1 MINESHISYTA
12 WQFWIDR
19 GGTFTDIIARH
30 PDGTLLCKK
39 YLSENPEA
47 YDDAAVFGI
56 KSILDIHQSDPVPD
70 GLIDNIKMGT
80 TVATN
85 ALLERKGDNVLLA
98 ITKGFKDALEIGYQ
112 ARPDTFALKI
122 EKPDILYTEVVEINE
137 RITAKGEVLQTLDIE
152 LTTKALES
160 AFNRGLTA
168 IAIVLMHGYQYTQHE
183 KQLIELAKKIGFK
196 QISAS
201 HEVSPLQKLISRGE
215 TTLVDAYLT
224 PILLRYIQNI
234 SKGLNQKTPTQLLF
248 MQSSG
253 GLTSAATFRG
263 RDAILSGPAG
273 GIVGAVHT
281 AKLAGFDKIIGFDMG
296 GTSTDVSHYAG
307 EFEKAYE
314 TEVAGVRMRVPM
326 LHIHTVAAGGG
337 SVLRYHDG
345 RFRVGPESAG
355 AIPGPVCYRRNGK
368 LAVTDI
374 NLCLG
379 KIQADF
385 FPSIFGQQQNQP
397 LDKVS
402 SVQAFADIA
411 DKINDGRCA
420 EDVAE
425 GFLAIAIQHMAQAIK
440 KISIARGY
448 DVSKYVLNCFGGAGG
463 QHACLVAEKLGIKT
477 IFLHSYSGILSAY
490 GMGLANIQVE
500 RQRVSSPVIQSG
512 DMAAIDVA
520 VGELKQANIEDL
532 NRQGLS
538 NEQITHHCTA
548 LLKYRNT
555 DTSINIPLG
564 PFAAMQQRFTE
575 LHEQQFG
582 FSGAASSGT
591 ASGGAA
597 SSTSGKTIIIDTL
610 IVESF
615 GGAEKTVEAKQ
626 ALASDLPIKIQSVR
640 QMYSQGEWLATPV
653 IKLSS
658 LRFGHEVAG
667 PAIIVEPTGTIIVEK
682 NWQLKVNVNGHLVLH
697 FEKEKE
703 KEKEKVKLDSGLSES
718 LSTEKNTCSKADPV
732 TLELFNSAFMSI
744 AQQMGIVLRNT
755 SQSVNVK
762 ERLDFSCAIFDATGN
777 LIANAPHV
785 PVHLGSMDASVKVII
800 NGTQSINAGDV
811 FVQNNPY
818 NGGSHLPDIT
828 VITPVF
834 DSAYANI
841 LFYVASRAHHE
852 DVGGIA
858 PGSMSSL
865 ATDIHQEGI
874 LLDSVKLVE
883 QGHFQTERLEKLFS
897 AGAYPARNIT
907 QNMADLMAQ
916 TAANK
921 TGVNEL
927 LKLVKQHSLK
937 TVYAYM
943 QHIQDSAKTSVQN
956 VLARLEGGEFSYPLE
971 SGATI
976 VVKISVDK
984 VKLRAS
990 IDFTGTSA
998 QQNNNLNAPKAITQ
1012 AAVMYVFR
1020 CLVNDDVPLNAG
1032 CMQALDIIVPEGS
1045 LLNPRFP
1052 AAVVAGNVETSQA
1065 VTNALFAALG
1075 VLGSSQGTMNNLTLG
1090 NERYQYYET
1099 ICSGSPAGVSP
1110 TGEGFNGVAAVHT
1123 HMTNTR
1129 MTDPEILEQRYP
1141 VILKDFRID
1150 RGSGGKGEYNAGDG
1164 ITRTITFLEDMQ
1176 CSILSGHRIT
1186 PPFGLKG
1193 GETGR
1198 LGRNWLIKSN
1208 GEQQDLAGCEHTT
1221 VNAGDSI
1228 FIQSPTGGG
1237 FGKADE

>member
-1 MINESHISYTA
+1 MNKDSYTPYKS

-19 GGTFTDIIARH
+19 GGTFTDIVARH
-30 PDGTLLCKK
+30 PDGTLLCRK

-47 YDDAAVFGI
+47 YADAAVYGI
-56 KSILDIHQSDPVPD
+56 KSILDIPQSDPVPD
-70 GLIDNIKMGT
+70 DLIDKIKMGT

-85 ALLERKGDNVLLA
+85 ALLERKGDSVLLA

-122 EKPDILYTEVVEINE
+122 EKPDILYTQVIEINE
-137 RITAKGEVLQTLDIE
+137 RVTAKGEGVQALDIE
-152 LTTKALES
+152 RSKKALETAYS
-160 AFNRGLTA
+160 QGLTA

-183 KQLIELAKKIGFK
+183 KQLMQLAKEIGFS
-196 QISAS
+196 QISTS

-234 SKGLNQKTPTQLLF
+234 SQGLNQHTPAQLLF

-253 GLTSAATFRG
+253 GLTSADTFRG

-337 SVLRYHDG
+337 SILRYQDG

-355 AIPGPVCYRRNGK
+355 AVPGPVCYRRNGE

-385 FPSIFGQQQNQP
+385 FPSIFGPEQNLP
-397 LDKVS
+397 LDKTS
-402 SVQAFADIA
+402 SVKAFADIA
-411 DKINDGRCA
+411 HNIGDGRSA

-425 GFLAIAIQHMAQAIK
+425 GFLAIAIEHMAQAIK

-448 DVSKYVLNCFGGAGG
+448 DVSNYVLNCFGGAGG

-477 IFLHSYSGILSAY
+477 VFLHSYSGILSAY
-490 GMGLANIQVE
+490 GMGLADIKVE
-500 RQRVSSPVIQSG
+500 RQKVACPLIQSG
-512 DMAAIDVA
+512 DISAIQVA
-520 VGELKQANIEDL
+520 IEQLKQTNTEDL
-532 NRQGLS
+532 TSQGL
-538 NEQITHHCTA
+538 NNKQINHQSSA
-548 LLKYRNT
+548 LLKYLNT
-555 DTSINIPLG
+555 DTSLNIPLDS
-564 PFAAMQQRFTE
+564 FAAMQKNFTQQ
-575 LHEQQFG
+575 HEQQFG
-582 FSGAASSGT
+582 FSAD
-591 ASGGAA
+591 
-597 SSTSGKTIIIDTL
+597 KPIMIDTL
-610 IVESF
+610 IVESY
-615 GGAEKTVEAKQ
+615 GGAEKVVEAKHT
-626 ALASDLPIKIQSVR
+626 LAKDLSIKAHSVR
-640 QMYSQGEWLATPV
+640 QIYSQGQWLDAQV
-653 IKLSS
+653 IHLSS
-658 LRFGHEVAG
+658 LTFGHEVSG
-667 PAIIVEPTGTIIVEK
+667 PTIIVEPTGTIIIEK
-682 NWQLKVNVNGHLVLH
+682 NWRAKVNVNGHLELH
-697 FEKEKE
+697 FEPINTA
-703 KEKEKVKLDSGLSES
+703 LISGQTIEES
-718 LSTEKNTCSKADPV
+718 ALNKADPV

-800 NGTQSINAGDV
+800 NGQQSINPGDV

-834 DSAYANI
+834 DAANTHI

-865 ATDIHQEGI
+865 ATNIHQEGI
-874 LLDSVKLVE
+874 LLDSVKLVA
-883 QGHFQTERLEKLFS
+883 QGQFQTANIETLFS
-897 AGAYPARNIT
+897 SGDYPARNVA

-927 LKLVKQHSLK
+927 LKLVDQHGLK

-956 VLARLEGGEFSYPLE
+956 VLARLENGEFSYPLE
-971 SGATI
+971 SGSTI
-976 VVKISVDK
+976 KVKITIDK
-984 VKLRAS
+984 VNLQAC

-1020 CLVNDDVPLNAG
+1020 CLVDDDVPLNAG
-1032 CMQALDIIVPEGS
+1032 CMQALEIIVPEGS
-1045 LLNPRFP
+1045 ILNPRFP

-1075 VLGSSQGTMNNLTLG
+1075 ALGSSQGTMNNLTFG
-1090 NERYQYYET
+1090 NENYQYYET
-1099 ICSGSPAGVSP
+1099 ICSGSPAGD
-1110 TGEGFNGVAAVHT
+1110 GFNGVAAVHT

-1141 VILKDFRID
+1141 VMLKEFVID
-1150 RGSGGKGEYNAGDG
+1150 RDSGGSGKWHAGDG

-1176 CSILSGHRIT
+1176 CSILSGHRVT

-1193 GETGR
+1193 GQAGR
-1198 LGRNWLIKSN
+1198 VGRNWLTKGN
-1208 GEQQDLAGCEHTT
+1208 GEQQALAGCDFTT
-1221 VNAGDSI
+1221 VAAGDSI
-1228 FIQSPTGGG
+1228 SIQSPTGGG
-1237 FGKADE
+1237 FGKANE

>member
-1 MINESHISYTA
+1 MTQDSHIPYKN

-19 GGTFTDIIARH
+19 GGTFTDIVARH
-30 PDGTLLCKK
+30 PNGTLLCRK

-47 YDDAAVFGI
+47 YADAAVYGI
-56 KSILDIHQSDPVPD
+56 KSILDIPQSDPVPD
-70 GLIDNIKMGT
+70 GLIDKIKMGT

-85 ALLERKGDNVLLA
+85 ALLERKGDSVLLA
-98 ITKGFKDALEIGYQ
+98 ITQGFKDALEIGYQ

-122 EKPDILYTEVVEINE
+122 EKPDILYTQVVEINE
-137 RITAKGEVLQTLDIE
+137 RVTAKGEVVQALDIE
-152 LTTKALES
+152 RSKKALETAYS
-160 AFNRGLTA
+160 QGLTA

-183 KQLIELAKKIGFK
+183 KQLMQLAKEIGFS

-234 SKGLNQKTPTQLLF
+234 SQGLNQQTPAQLLF

-253 GLTSAATFRG
+253 GLTSADTFRG

-337 SVLRYHDG
+337 SILRYQDG

-355 AIPGPVCYRRNGK
+355 AMPGPVCYRRNGE

-385 FPSIFGQQQNQP
+385 FPSIFGPEQNLP
-397 LDKVS
+397 LDKNS
-402 SVQAFADIA
+402 AVQAFAAIA
-411 DKINDGRCA
+411 NDINDGRSA

-425 GFLAIAIQHMAQAIK
+425 GFLAIAIEHMAQAIK

-448 DVSKYVLNCFGGAGG
+448 DVSNYVLNCFGGAGG

-477 IFLHSYSGILSAY
+477 VFLHSYSGILSAY
-490 GMGLANIQVE
+490 GMGLANIKVE
-500 RQRVSSPVIQSG
+500 RQKVANPLIQSG
-512 DMAAIDVA
+512 DASAIQVA
-520 VGELKQANIEDL
+520 IQQLKQANIEDL
-532 NRQGLS
+532 TSQGLS
-538 NEQITHHCTA
+538 HKQISHQCTA
-548 LLKYRNT
+548 LLKYLNT
-555 DTSINIPLG
+555 DTSLNITLDS
-564 PFAAMQQRFTE
+564 FTAMQKNFTQQ
-575 LHEQQFG
+575 HEQQFG
-582 FSGAASSGT
+582 FSAD
-591 ASGGAA
+591 
-597 SSTSGKTIIIDTL
+597 KPIVIDTL
-610 IVESF
+610 IVESY
-615 GGAEKTVEAKQ
+615 GGAEKVVEAKHS
-626 ALASDLPIKIQSVR
+626 LATDLSIKIHSVR
-640 QMYSQGEWLATPV
+640 QIYTQGQWLEAQV
-653 IKLSS
+653 IHLSS
-658 LRFGHEVAG
+658 LTFGHEVSG

-682 NWQLKVNVNGHLVLH
+682 NWRAKVNVNGHLVLH
-697 FEKEKE
+697 FEPI
-703 KEKEKVKLDSGLSES
+703 
-718 LSTEKNTCSKADPV
+718 NTALVSDPTIQENTLTKADPV

-800 NGTQSINAGDV
+800 HGTQSINAGDV

-834 DSAYANI
+834 DAANTHV

-865 ATDIHQEGI
+865 ATNIHQEGI
-874 LLDSVKLVE
+874 LLDSVKLVA
-883 QGHFQTERLEKLFS
+883 QGQFQTANIEKLFS
-897 AGAYPARNIT
+897 TGDYPARNVA

-927 LKLVKQHSLK
+927 LKLVEQHGLK

-943 QHIQDSAKTSVQN
+943 QHIQDSAKTSVQK
-956 VLARLEGGEFSYPLE
+956 VLARLEDGEFSYPLE
-971 SGATI
+971 SGSTI
-976 VVKISVDK
+976 KVKISIDK
-984 VKLRAS
+984 VNLQAC

-1075 VLGSSQGTMNNLTLG
+1075 ALGSSQGTMNNLTFG
-1090 NERYQYYET
+1090 NENHQYYET
-1099 ICSGSPAGVSP
+1099 ICSGSPAGD
-1110 TGEGFNGVAAVHT
+1110 GFNGVAAVHT

-1141 VILKDFRID
+1141 VMLKEFVID
-1150 RGSGGKGEYNAGDG
+1150 RDSGGKGKWCAGDG

-1176 CSILSGHRIT
+1176 CSILSGHRVT

-1193 GETGR
+1193 GKAGR
-1198 LGRNWLIKSN
+1198 VGRNWLTNAN
-1208 GEQQDLAGCEHTT
+1208 GEQQELAGCDFTT
-1221 VNAGDSI
+1221 VAAGDSI
-1228 FIQSPTGGG
+1228 SIQSPTGGG
-1237 FGKADE
+1237 FGKANE

>member
-1 MINESHISYTA
+1 MTKDFHTPYKS

-30 PDGTLLCKK
+30 PDGSLLCKK

-56 KSILDIHQSDPVPD
+56 KSILDISQSDPMPD
-70 GLIDNIKMGT
+70 GLIDKIKMGT

-122 EKPDILYTEVVEINE
+122 EKPDILYTQVVEINE
-137 RITAKGEVLQTLDIE
+137 RVSAKGEILQTLDIE
-152 LTTKALES
+152 LTKKALES
-160 AFNRGLTA
+160 AFNQGLTA
-168 IAIVLMHGYQYTQHE
+168 IAIVLMHGYQYNQHE
-183 KQLIELAKKIGFK
+183 KQLIELAKEIGFK

-234 SKGLNQKTPTQLLF
+234 SKGLNQKTLAQLLF

-253 GLTSAATFRG
+253 GLTSADTFRG

-355 AIPGPVCYRRNGK
+355 AVPGPVCYRRNGK

-379 KIQADF
+379 KIQTDF
-385 FPSIFGQQQNQP
+385 FPSIFGPQQNQP
-397 LDKVS
+397 LDKIS

-411 DKINDGRCA
+411 GKINDGRCA

-425 GFLAIAIQHMAQAIK
+425 GFLAVAIQHMVQAIK

-448 DVSKYVLNCFGGAGG
+448 DVSNYVLNCFGGAGG

-477 IFLHSYSGILSAY
+477 VFLHSYSGILSAY
-490 GMGLANIQVE
+490 GMGLADIQVE
-500 RQRVSSPVIQSG
+500 RQKVANPLIQSG
-512 DMAAIDVA
+512 DIQAINMAI
-520 VGELKQANIEDL
+520 ELLKQANIQDL
-532 NRQGLS
+532 NKQGLS
-538 NEQITHHCTA
+538 NNQITHHCTA
-548 LLKYRNT
+548 LLKYHNT
-555 DTSINIPLG
+555 DTSLNIPLDT
-564 PFAAMQQRFTE
+564 FAAMQRRFTDQ
-575 LHEQQFG
+575 HNQQFG
-582 FSGAASSGT
+582 FSAAD
-591 ASGGAA
+591 
-597 SSTSGKTIIIDTL
+597 KTIVIDTL

-615 GGAEKTVEAKQ
+615 GGAEKIVEAKQ
-626 ALASDLPIKIQSVR
+626 AFASEIPIKIQSVR
-640 QMYSQGEWLATPV
+640 QIYSQGEWLDTPV
-653 IKLSS
+653 IQLCS
-658 LRFGHEVAG
+658 LRFGHEVIG

-682 NWQLKVNVNGHLVLH
+682 NWRVKVNVNGHLVLH
-697 FEKEKE
+697 FDEIKTISG
-703 KEKEKVKLDSGLSES
+703 SGLSPSSSSEES
-718 LSTEKNTCSKADPV
+718 TRAKADPV

-834 DSAYANI
+834 DSANANI

-865 ATDIHQEGI
+865 ATNIHQEGI
-874 LLDSVKLVE
+874 LLDNVKLVE
-883 QGHFQTERLEKLFS
+883 QGQFQAERIQKIFS
-897 AGAYPARNIT
+897 SGAYPARNII

-927 LKLVKQHSLK
+927 LKLVEQHSLK

-943 QHIQDSAKTSVQN
+943 QHIQDSAKTSVQK
-956 VLARLEGGEFSYPLE
+956 VLARLQDGEFSYPLE

-976 VVKISVDK
+976 VVKISIDK

-1075 VLGSSQGTMNNLTLG
+1075 VLGSSQGTMNNLTFG

-1099 ICSGSPAGVSP
+1099 ICSGSPAGISP

-1141 VILKDFRID
+1141 VILKEFRID
-1150 RGSGGKGEYNAGDG
+1150 RDTGGKGKYNAGDG

-1193 GETGR
+1193 GEAGR
-1198 LGRNWLIKSN
+1198 LGRNWLTKPN
-1208 GEQQDLAGCEHTT
+1208 GEQQDLAGCEHTAID
-1221 VNAGDSI
+1221 AGDSI
-1228 FIQSPTGGG
+1228 SIQSPTGGG
-1237 FGKADE
+1237 FGKSGE

>member
-1 MINESHISYTA
+1 MNQDSHITYKS

-19 GGTFTDIIARH
+19 GGTFTDIIARQ
-30 PDGTLLCKK
+30 PNGILLCRK

-47 YDDAAVFGI
+47 YADAAVYGI
-56 KSILDIHQSDPVPD
+56 KSILEISQSDAVPD
-70 GLIDNIKMGT
+70 DLIDKIKMGT

-85 ALLERKGDNVLLA
+85 ALLERKGDAVLLA
-98 ITKGFKDALEIGYQ
+98 VTKGFKDALEIGYQ

-122 EKPDILYTEVVEINE
+122 EKPDILYTQVVEINE
-137 RITAKGEVLQTLDIE
+137 RVTATGKVVQALDIE
-152 LTTKALES
+152 RSKKALK
-160 AFNRGLTA
+160 AVYNQGLRV
-168 IAIVLMHGYQYTQHE
+168 IAIVLMHGYQYSQHE
-183 KQLIELAKKIGFK
+183 KQLMQLAKKIGFS

-234 SKGLNQKTPTQLLF
+234 SQGLNQHTPAQLLF

-253 GLTSAATFRG
+253 GLTSAEAFRG

-337 SVLRYHDG
+337 SILRYQDG

-355 AIPGPVCYRRNGK
+355 AVPGPVCYRRNGE

-385 FPSIFGQQQNQP
+385 FPSIFGPEQNLP
-397 LDKVS
+397 LDKNS
-402 SVQAFADIA
+402 AVQAFSNIA
-411 DKINDGRCA
+411 NNIGDGRSA

-425 GFLAIAIQHMAQAIK
+425 GFLAIAIEHMAQAIK

-448 DVSKYVLNCFGGAGG
+448 DVSNYVLNCFGGAGG

-477 IFLHSYSGILSAY
+477 VFLHSYSGILSAY
-490 GMGLANIQVE
+490 GMGLADIKVE
-500 RQRVSSPVIQSG
+500 RQKVATPLIQSG
-512 DMAAIDVA
+512 DTSVIQIAI
-520 VGELKQANIEDL
+520 EQLKQSNTEDL
-532 NRQGLS
+532 ISQGLS
-538 NEQITHHCTA
+538 VNQISHQSTA
-548 LLKYRNT
+548 LLKYLNT
-555 DTSINIPLG
+555 DTSLNISLDS
-564 PFAAMQQRFTE
+564 FAAMQKSFTQQ
-575 LHEQQFG
+575 HEQQFG
-582 FSGAASSGT
+582 FSAD
-591 ASGGAA
+591 
-597 SSTSGKTIIIDTL
+597 KPIVIDTL
-610 IVESF
+610 IVESY
-615 GGAEKTVEAKQ
+615 GGAEKVIGTEQ
-626 ALASDLPIKIQSVR
+626 AAANDLSVKIHSVR
-640 QMYSQGEWLATPV
+640 QIYSQGEWLEAPV
-653 IKLSS
+653 IHLSS
-658 LRFGHEVAG
+658 LTFGHEVLG
-667 PAIIVEPTGTIIVEK
+667 PAIIVEPTGTIIVER
-682 NWQLKVNVNGHLVLH
+682 NWRVKVNVNGHLVLH
-697 FEKEKE
+697 FEE
-703 KEKEKVKLDSGLSES
+703 VKTALNLGSASAENALI
-718 LSTEKNTCSKADPV
+718 KADPV

-762 ERLDFSCAIFDATGN
+762 ERLDFSCAIFDAIGN

-800 NGTQSINAGDV
+800 NGTQTINSGDV

-834 DSAYANI
+834 DAANTHV

-865 ATDIHQEGI
+865 ATNIHQEGI
-874 LLDSVKLVE
+874 LLDSVKLVA
-883 QGHFQTERLEKLFS
+883 QGQFQTANIEELFS
-897 AGAYPARNIT
+897 SGDYPARNVA

-927 LKLVKQHSLK
+927 LKLVEQHGLK

-943 QHIQDSAKTSVQN
+943 QHIQDSAKTSVQK
-956 VLARLEGGEFSYPLE
+956 VLAKLEDGEFSYPLE
-971 SGATI
+971 SGSTI
-976 VVKISVDK
+976 KVKITIDK
-984 VKLRAS
+984 VNLQAC

-1045 LLNPRFP
+1045 LLNPQFP

-1075 VLGSSQGTMNNLTLG
+1075 ALGSSQGTMNNLTFG
-1090 NERYQYYET
+1090 NKHYQYYET
-1099 ICSGSPAGVSP
+1099 ICSGSPA
-1110 TGEGFNGVAAVHT
+1110 GEGFNGVAAVHT

-1141 VILKDFRID
+1141 VMLKEFVID
-1150 RGSGGKGEYNAGDG
+1150 RNSGGKGKWYAGDG

-1176 CSILSGHRIT
+1176 CSILSGHRVT

-1193 GETGR
+1193 GKAGR
-1198 LGRNWLIKSN
+1198 VGHNWLTKAN
-1208 GEQQDLAGCEHTT
+1208 GELQELAGCDFTS
-1221 VNAGDSI
+1221 VAAGDSI
-1228 FIQSPTGGG
+1228 SIQSPTGGG

>member
-1 MINESHISYTA
+1 MNTDSQTA
-12 WQFWIDR
+12 YQNWQFWIDR
-19 GGTFTDIIARH
+19 GGTFTDIVARH

-47 YDDAAVFGI
+47 YDDAAVYGI
-56 KSILDIHQSDPVPD
+56 KSILDIRQSDPVPD
-70 GLIDNIKMGT
+70 GLIDKIKMGT

-85 ALLERKGDNVLLA
+85 ALLERKGDKVLLA

-122 EKPDILYTEVVEINE
+122 EKPDILYTQVVEIDE
-137 RITAKGEVLQTLDIE
+137 RVTAKGEVIQELDMP
-152 LTTKALES
+152 LSKKVLEN
-160 AFNRGLTA
+160 AYNQGLTS
-168 IAIVLMHGYQYTQHE
+168 IAIVLMHGYQYNQHE
-183 KQLIELAKKIGFK
+183 KQLMQLAKKIGFR

-234 SKGLNQKTPTQLLF
+234 SKGLNQRTPAQLLF

-281 AKLAGFDKIIGFDMG
+281 AKLAGFEKIIGFDMG

-337 SVLRYHDG
+337 SVLRYQDG

-355 AIPGPVCYRRNGK
+355 AVPGPVCYRRNGK

-379 KIQADF
+379 KIQSDF
-385 FPSIFGQQQNQP
+385 FPSIFGPKQDLP
-397 LDKVS
+397 LDKKS

-411 DKINDGRCA
+411 NNIGDGRCA

-440 KISIARGY
+440 KISVARGY
-448 DVSKYVLNCFGGAGG
+448 DVSNYVLNCFGGAGG

-477 IFLHSYSGILSAY
+477 VFLHSYSGILSAY
-490 GMGLANIQVE
+490 GMGLADIKVE
-500 RQRVSSPVIQSG
+500 RQKVASPLIQKG
-512 DMAAIDVA
+512 DIQAIDLA
-520 VGELKQANIEDL
+520 IEQLKQANLEDL
-532 NRQGLS
+532 NSQGLGAS
-538 NEQITHHCTA
+538 QISHHCTA
-548 LLKYRNT
+548 LLKYLNT
-555 DTSINIPLG
+555 DTSLNISLDA
-564 PFAAMQQRFTE
+564 FAAMQQRFTE
-575 LHEQQFG
+575 QHQQQFG
-582 FSGAASSGT
+582 FSAPD
-591 ASGGAA
+591 
-597 SSTSGKTIIIDTL
+597 KTIVIDTL
-610 IVESF
+610 IVESY
-615 GGAEKTVEAKQ
+615 GGAEKVVEAEQ
-626 ALASDLPIKIQSVR
+626 SSTSGSPIKIQTVR
-640 QMYSQGEWLATPV
+640 QIYSQGEWLDAPV
-653 IKLSS
+653 IQLSS
-658 LRFGHEVAG
+658 LGYGHELLG
-667 PAIIVEPTGTIIVEK
+667 PAIIVEPTGTIIIEK
-682 NWQLKVNVNGHLVLH
+682 NWRMKVNVNGHLILH
-697 FEKEKE
+697 FEE
-703 KEKEKVKLDSGLSES
+703 VKQAVHSG
-718 LSTEKNTCSKADPV
+718 STPEENARVKADPV
-732 TLELFNSAFMSI
+732 TLELFNSAVMSI

-834 DSAYANI
+834 DEANNHI

-883 QGHFQTERLEKLFS
+883 KGQFQVTRIEKLFS
-897 AGAYPARNIT
+897 SGAYPARNIA

-927 LKLVKQHSLK
+927 LKLVEQHSLK

-943 QHIQDSAKTSVQN
+943 QHIQDTAKASVQK
-956 VLARLEGGEFSYPLE
+956 VLAKLEDGEFSYPLE
-971 SGATI
+971 SGSTI
-976 VVKISVDK
+976 VVKITIDK
-984 VKLRAS
+984 VKLRAC

-1032 CMQALDIIVPEGS
+1032 CMQALDIIVPEGT

-1075 VLGSSQGTMNNLTLG
+1075 ALGSSQGTMNNLTFG
-1090 NERYQYYET
+1090 NDNYQYYET
-1099 ICSGSPAGVSP
+1099 ICSGSPA
-1110 TGEGFNGVAAVHT
+1110 GEGFNGVAAVHT

-1141 VILKDFRID
+1141 VMLKEFRID
-1150 RGSGGKGEYNAGDG
+1150 RDSGGKGKWSAGDG
-1164 ITRTITFLEDMQ
+1164 ITRTITFLEAMQ
-1176 CSILSGHRIT
+1176 CSILSGHRIN

-1193 GETGR
+1193 GEAGR
-1198 LGRNWLIKSN
+1198 IGRNWLTKAN
-1208 GEQQDLAGCEHTT
+1208 GEQQELAGCDFTS
-1221 VNAGDSI
+1221 VAAGDSI
-1228 FIQSPTGGG
+1228 SIQSPTGGG
-1237 FGKADE
+1237 FRKAGN

>member
-1 MINESHISYTA
+1 MNKDSDTPYKS

-19 GGTFTDIIARH
+19 GGTFTDIVARH
-30 PDGTLLCKK
+30 PDGTLLCRK
-39 YLSENPEA
+39 YLSENPES
-47 YDDAAVFGI
+47 YDDAAVYGI
-56 KSILDIHQSDPVPD
+56 KSILDIRQSDPVPD
-70 GLIDNIKMGT
+70 DLIDKIKMGT

-122 EKPDILYTEVVEINE
+122 EKPDILYTKVIEINE
-137 RITAKGEVLQTLDIE
+137 RVTAKGEVLQELDIV
-152 LTTKALES
+152 LSKKALETAYS
-160 AFNRGLTA
+160 QGLTA
-168 IAIVLMHGYQYTQHE
+168 IAIVLMHGYQYNQHE
-183 KQLIELAKKIGFK
+183 KQLMQLAKEIGFT
-196 QISAS
+196 QVSAS

-234 SKGLNQKTPTQLLF
+234 SKGLNQHTPSQLLF

-253 GLTSAATFRG
+253 GLTSSETFRG

-337 SVLRYHDG
+337 SVLRYQDG

-355 AIPGPVCYRRNGK
+355 ALPGPVCYRRNGK

-385 FPSIFGQQQNQP
+385 FPSIFGLQQNQP
-397 LDKVS
+397 LDKAS

-411 DKINDGRCA
+411 KKIGDGRCA
-420 EDVAE
+420 EEVAE

-440 KISIARGY
+440 KISVSRGY
-448 DVSKYVLNCFGGAGG
+448 DVSNYVLNCFGGAGG

-477 IFLHSYSGILSAY
+477 VFLHGYSGILSAY
-490 GMGLANIQVE
+490 GMGLADIKVE
-500 RQRVSSPVIQSG
+500 RQRVANALIQSG
-512 DMAAIDVA
+512 DIQAIDITI
-520 VGELKQANIEDL
+520 EQLKQANREDL
-532 NRQGLS
+532 NKQGLS
-538 NEQITHHCTA
+538 NSQITHQNTA
-548 LLKYRNT
+548 LLKYLNT
-555 DTSINIPLG
+555 DTSLNIPLDS
-564 PFAAMQQRFTE
+564 FDAMQLSFTR
-575 LHEQQFG
+575 LHKQQFG
-582 FSGAASSGT
+582 FSGT
-591 ASGGAA
+591 APGAPD
-597 SSTSGKTIIIDTL
+597 KTIVIDTL
-610 IVESF
+610 IVESY
-615 GGAEKTVEAKQ
+615 GGSEKVTETKQ
-626 ALASDLPIKIQSVR
+626 RFASDLPIKIQTVR
-640 QMYSQGEWLATPV
+640 QIYSQGEWLDAPV
-653 IKLSS
+653 IQLSS
-658 LRFGHEVAG
+658 LRFGHELLG

-682 NWQLKVNVNGHLVLH
+682 NWRVKVNVNGHLVLH
-697 FEKEKE
+697 FEEVK
-703 KEKEKVKLDSGLSES
+703 KVLHSKSASEESALDTAE
-718 LSTEKNTCSKADPV
+718 PV

-800 NGTQSINAGDV
+800 NGTQSINTGDV

-834 DSAYANI
+834 DVANDNI

-883 QGHFQTERLEKLFS
+883 QGKFQTTRLEKLFS
-897 AGAYPARNIT
+897 SGAYPARNIT

-927 LKLVKQHSLK
+927 LKLVEQHSLK

-943 QHIQDSAKTSVQN
+943 QHIQDSAKTSVQR
-956 VLARLEGGEFSYPLE
+956 VIAGLENGEFIYPLE

-976 VVKISVDK
+976 VVKLSIDK
-984 VKLRAS
+984 VNLRAC

-1045 LLNPRFP
+1045 LLNPHFP

-1065 VTNALFAALG
+1065 VTNAIFAALG
-1075 VLGSSQGTMNNLTLG
+1075 VLGSSQGTMNNLTFG

-1099 ICSGSPAGVSP
+1099 ICSGSPAGMDSK
-1110 TGEGFNGVAAVHT
+1110 GKGFHGVAAVHT

-1141 VILKDFRID
+1141 VILKEFRID
-1150 RGSGGKGEYNAGDG
+1150 RDSGGKGKYNAGDG

-1176 CSILSGHRIT
+1176 CSILSGHRVT
-1186 PPFGLKG
+1186 PPYGLKG
-1193 GETGR
+1193 GEAGR
-1198 LGRNWLIKSN
+1198 IGRNWLTKPS
-1208 GEQQDLAGCEHTT
+1208 GEQQNLAGCEHTS
-1221 VNAGDSI
+1221 VFAGDSI
-1228 FIQSPTGGG
+1228 SIQSPTGGG
-1237 FGKADE
+1237 FGKADK

>member
-1 MINESHISYTA
+1 MTKDFHTPHKN

-30 PDGTLLCKK
+30 PDGSLLCKK

-56 KSILDIHQSDPVPD
+56 KSILDISQSDPVPD
-70 GLIDNIKMGT
+70 GLIDKIKMGT

-122 EKPDILYTEVVEINE
+122 EKPDILYTQVVEINE
-137 RITAKGEVLQTLDIE
+137 RVSAKGEILQALDIE
-152 LTTKALES
+152 STKNALES
-160 AFNRGLTA
+160 AFNQGLTA
-168 IAIVLMHGYQYTQHE
+168 IAIVLMHGYQYNQHE
-183 KQLIELAKKIGFK
+183 KQLIELAKEIGFQ

-234 SKGLNQKTPTQLLF
+234 SKGLNQKTPVQLLF

-253 GLTSAATFRG
+253 GLTSADTFRG

-314 TEVAGVRMRVPM
+314 TQVAGVRMRVPM

-355 AIPGPVCYRRNGK
+355 AVPGPVCYRRNGK

-385 FPSIFGQQQNQP
+385 FPSIFGPQQNQP
-397 LDKVS
+397 LDKTS
-402 SVQAFADIA
+402 SIQAFADIA
-411 DKINDGRCA
+411 KNIDDGRCA

-448 DVSKYVLNCFGGAGG
+448 DVSNYVLNCFGGAGG

-477 IFLHSYSGILSAY
+477 VFLHSYSGILSAY

-500 RQRVSSPVIQSG
+500 RQRVASPGIQSG
-512 DMAAIDVA
+512 NMQAINAAI
-520 VGELKQANIEDL
+520 EQLKQENLEDL

-538 NEQITHHCTA
+538 NKQITHHCSA

-555 DTSINIPLG
+555 DTSLNISLDT
-564 PFAAMQQRFTE
+564 FATMQRRFTE
-575 LHEQQFG
+575 QHEQQFG
-582 FSGAASSGT
+582 FSGAKSLGT
-591 ASGGAA
+591 GADA
-597 SSTSGKTIIIDTL
+597 TDKNIVIDTL

-615 GGAEKTVEAKQ
+615 GGAEKTLEAKQ
-626 ALASDLPIKIQSVR
+626 VLGSNLPIKIQSVR
-640 QMYSQGEWLATPV
+640 QIYSQGEWLETPV
-653 IKLSS
+653 IQLSS
-658 LRFGHEVAG
+658 LKFGHEIVG

-682 NWQLKVNVNGHLVLH
+682 NWRVKVNVNGHLVLH
-697 FEKEKE
+697 FEK
-703 KEKEKVKLDSGLSES
+703 VKPILDPGLDLESSSS
-718 LSTEKNTCSKADPV
+718 LSSEENTLGKADPV

-762 ERLDFSCAIFDATGN
+762 ERLDFSCAIFDAAGN

-834 DSAYANI
+834 DSAKNSI

-865 ATDIHQEGI
+865 ATNIHQEGI

-883 QGHFQTERLEKLFS
+883 QGQFQGERIEKLFS
-897 AGAYPARNIT
+897 SGAYPARNVA

-927 LKLVKQHSLK
+927 LKLVEQHSLK
-937 TVYAYM
+937 IVYAYM
-943 QHIQDSAKTSVQN
+943 QHIQDSAKASVQK
-956 VLARLEGGEFSYPLE
+956 VLARLEDGEFSYSLE

-976 VVKISVDK
+976 VVKISIDK
-984 VKLRAS
+984 VKLLAS

-1045 LLNPRFP
+1045 LLNPCFP

-1075 VLGSSQGTMNNLTLG
+1075 VLGSSQGTMNNLTFG

-1099 ICSGSPAGVSP
+1099 ICSGSPAGVCP
-1110 TGEGFNGVAAVHT
+1110 TEGYPDGKGFNGVAAVHT

-1141 VILKDFRID
+1141 VILKEFRID
-1150 RGSGGKGEYNAGDG
+1150 RNSGGKGKYNAGDG

-1186 PPFGLKG
+1186 PPFGLRG
-1193 GETGR
+1193 GEVGR
-1198 LGRNWLIKSN
+1198 LGRNWLTKPN
-1208 GEQQDLAGCEHTT
+1208 GEEQDLAGCEHT
-1221 VNAGDSI
+1221 VVVSGDSI
-1228 FIQSPTGGG
+1228 SIQSPTGGG
-1237 FGKADE
+1237 FGKAGE

>member
-1 MINESHISYTA
+1 
-12 WQFWIDR
+12 
-19 GGTFTDIIARH
+19 
-30 PDGTLLCKK
+30 
-39 YLSENPEA
+39 
-47 YDDAAVFGI
+47 
-56 KSILDIHQSDPVPD
+56 
-70 GLIDNIKMGT
+70 
-80 TVATN
+80 
-85 ALLERKGDNVLLA
+85 
-98 ITKGFKDALEIGYQ
+98 
-112 ARPDTFALKI
+112 
-122 EKPDILYTEVVEINE
+122 
-137 RITAKGEVLQTLDIE
+137 
-152 LTTKALES
+152 
-160 AFNRGLTA
+160 
-168 IAIVLMHGYQYTQHE
+168 MHGYQYSQHE
-183 KQLIELAKKIGFK
+183 KQLMYLAKEIGFS

-234 SKGLNQKTPTQLLF
+234 SKGLNQSTPAQLLF

-281 AKLAGFDKIIGFDMG
+281 AKLAGFEKIIGFDMG

-337 SVLRYHDG
+337 SILRYQDG

-355 AIPGPVCYRRNGK
+355 AVPGPVCYRRNGE

-385 FPSIFGQQQNQP
+385 FPSIFGPEQNQA
-397 LDKVS
+397 LDKTS
-402 SVQAFADIA
+402 SVQAFAAIA
-411 DKINDGRCA
+411 NEIGDGRCA

-425 GFLAIAIQHMAQAIK
+425 GFLAIAIEHMAQAIK
-440 KISIARGY
+440 KISVSRGY
-448 DVSKYVLNCFGGAGG
+448 DVSNYVLNCFGGAGG

-477 IFLHSYSGILSAY
+477 VFLHSYSGILSAY
-490 GMGLANIQVE
+490 GMGLADIKVE
-500 RQRVSSPVIQSG
+500 RQKVANSLIQKGEASEIQI
-512 DMAAIDVA
+512 AI
-520 VGELKQANIEDL
+520 EQLKQTNTQDL
-532 NRQGLS
+532 ISQGLS
-538 NEQITHHCTA
+538 NSQISHQSTA
-548 LLKYRNT
+548 LLKYLNT
-555 DTSINIPLG
+555 DTSLNIPLDS
-564 PFAAMQQRFTE
+564 FAAMQKNFTKQ
-575 LHEQQFG
+575 HQQQFG
-582 FSGAASSGT
+582 FSGSAP
-591 ASGGAA
+591 GADDK
-597 SSTSGKTIIIDTL
+597 SIIIDTL
-610 IVESF
+610 IVESY
-615 GGAEKTVEAKQ
+615 GGAEKVVETKYTFAN
-626 ALASDLPIKIQSVR
+626 DLSIEIHSVR
-640 QMYSQGEWLATPV
+640 QIYTQGEWLDAPV
-653 IKLSS
+653 IHLSS
-658 LRFGHEVAG
+658 LTFGHEILG

-682 NWQLKVNVNGHLVLH
+682 NWRVKVNVNRHLVLH
-697 FEKEKE
+697 FEAVTTGLHLESASEK
-703 KEKEKVKLDSGLSES
+703 SAF
-718 LSTEKNTCSKADPV
+718 SKADPV

-762 ERLDFSCAIFDATGN
+762 ERLDFSCAIFDATGS

-800 NGTQSINAGDV
+800 NGTQCINAGDV

-834 DSAYANI
+834 DAANNSI

-883 QGHFQTERLEKLFS
+883 QGQFQTTRIETLFS
-897 AGAYPARNIT
+897 SGAYPARNIA

-916 TAANK
+916 AAANK
-921 TGVNEL
+921 TGLNEL
-927 LKLVKQHSLK
+927 LKLVEQHGLK

-943 QHIQDSAKTSVQN
+943 QHIQNSAKSSVQK
-956 VLARLEGGEFSYPLE
+956 VIARLQDGEFRYPLE
-971 SGATI
+971 SGSTI
-976 VVKISVDK
+976 KVKITIDK
-984 VKLRAS
+984 INLRAC

-1045 LLNPRFP
+1045 LLNPHFP

-1075 VLGSSQGTMNNLTLG
+1075 VLGSSQGTMNNLTFG
-1090 NERYQYYET
+1090 NEHYQYYET
-1099 ICSGSPAGVSP
+1099 ICSGSPAG
-1110 TGEGFNGVAAVHT
+1110 EGFHGVAAVHT

-1141 VILKDFRID
+1141 VILKEFRID
-1150 RGSGGKGEYNAGDG
+1150 RNSGGKGKWHAGDG

-1176 CSILSGHRIT
+1176 CSILSGHRVN
-1186 PPFGLKG
+1186 PPYGLNG
-1193 GETGR
+1193 GEAGR
-1198 LGRNWLIKSN
+1198 IGRNWITKPN
-1208 GEQQDLAGCEHTT
+1208 GKQQDLLGCDHTEVT
-1221 VNAGDSI
+1221 AGDSI
-1228 FIQSPTGGG
+1228 SIQSPTGGG

>member
-1 MINESHISYTA
+1 MIKDSHKLHKD

-56 KSILDIHQSDPVPD
+56 KSILDIRQCDPVPD
-70 GLIDNIKMGT
+70 NLIDKIKMGT

-85 ALLERKGDNVLLA
+85 ALLERKGDKVLLA

-122 EKPDILYTEVVEINE
+122 EKPDILYTQVIEINE
-137 RITAKGEVLQTLDIE
+137 RVTAKGEVLQALDIE
-152 LTTKALES
+152 LSKKSLKS
-160 AFNRGLTA
+160 AFHQGLTA
-168 IAIVLMHGYQYTQHE
+168 IAIVLMHGYQYNQHE
-183 KQLIELAKKIGFK
+183 KQLRRLAKEIGFK
-196 QISAS
+196 QISVS

-234 SKGLNQKTPTQLLF
+234 SQGLNQCTPAQLLF

-253 GLTSAATFRG
+253 GLTHAESFRG

-281 AKLAGFDKIIGFDMG
+281 AKLAGFNKIIGFDMG

-307 EFEKAYE
+307 EFEKSYE

-337 SVLRYHDG
+337 SVLRYQDG

-355 AIPGPVCYRRNGK
+355 ALPGPVCYRRNGK

-385 FPSIFGQQQNQP
+385 FPHIFGPDQNQA
-397 LDKVS
+397 LDKTS
-402 SVQAFADIA
+402 SVLAFTEIA
-411 DKINDGRCA
+411 NTIDDGRSP

-425 GFLAIAIQHMAQAIK
+425 GFLAIAIEHMAQAIK
-440 KISIARGY
+440 KISTARGY
-448 DVSKYVLNCFGGAGG
+448 DVSNYVMNCFGGAGG

-477 IFLHSYSGILSAY
+477 VFLHSYSGILSAY
-490 GMGLANIQVE
+490 GMGLADIKVE
-500 RQRVSSPVIQSG
+500 RQKVADSLIQSG
-512 DMAAIDVA
+512 NASAIRIA
-520 VGELKQANIEDL
+520 IEELKHTNTEDL
-532 NRQGLS
+532 NSQGLS
-538 NEQITHHCTA
+538 NSQIHHQSTA
-548 LLKYRNT
+548 LIKYLNT
-555 DTSINIPLG
+555 DTSLHIPLDSY
-564 PFAAMQQRFTE
+564 AAMEKNFTRQ
-575 LHEQQFG
+575 HEQQFG
-582 FSGAASSGT
+582 FSGT
-591 ASGGAA
+591 ASGAD
-597 SSTSGKTIIIDTL
+597 KPIVIDTL
-610 IVESF
+610 IVESY
-615 GGAEKTVEAKQ
+615 GGAEKITETKR
-626 ALASDLPIKIQSVR
+626 ALASDLSVKIHSIR
-640 QMYSQGEWLATPV
+640 QIYSQGEWLEAPV
-653 IKLSS
+653 IHLTS
-658 LRFGHEVAG
+658 LTFGHEVLG

-682 NWQLKVNVNGHLVLH
+682 NWRAVVNINGHLVLY
-697 FEKEKE
+697 FEPVKVSVSTQQDTQNAVPEK
-703 KEKEKVKLDSGLSES
+703 
-718 LSTEKNTCSKADPV
+718 TQTKADPV

-762 ERLDFSCAIFDATGN
+762 ERLDFSCAIFDAAGN

-800 NGTQSINAGDV
+800 NGPQSINAGDV

-834 DSAYANI
+834 DAANDGI

-865 ATDIHQEGI
+865 ATNIHQEGI

-883 QGHFQTERLEKLFS
+883 QGRFQTERLEKLFS
-897 AGAYPARNIT
+897 SGDYPARNIA

-927 LKLVKQHSLK
+927 LKLVEQHSLK

-943 QHIQDSAKTSVQN
+943 LHIQDNAKTSIQK
-956 VLARLEGGEFSYPLE
+956 VLARLEDGEFSYPLE
-971 SGATI
+971 SGAII
-976 VVKISVDK
+976 VVKISIDK
-984 VKLRAS
+984 ITLRAT

-1045 LLNPRFP
+1045 ILNPYFP

-1075 VLGSSQGTMNNLTLG
+1075 VLGSSQGTMNNLTFG
-1090 NERYQYYET
+1090 NQRYQYYET
-1099 ICSGSPAGVSP
+1099 ICSGSPAGVDAQ
-1110 TGEGFNGVAAVHT
+1110 GNGFNGVAAVHT

-1129 MTDPEILEQRYP
+1129 MTDPEILELRYP
-1141 VILKDFRID
+1141 VILKVFKID
-1150 RGSGGKGEYNAGDG
+1150 RDSGGKGKWSAGDG

-1176 CSILSGHRIT
+1176 CSILSGHRVT
-1186 PPFGLKG
+1186 PPYGLKG
-1193 GETGR
+1193 GEAGR
-1198 LGRNWLIKSN
+1198 IGRNWLTKPN
-1208 GEQQDLAGCEHTT
+1208 GERKNLAGCDHTVVT
-1221 VNAGDSI
+1221 AGDSI
-1228 FIQSPTGGG
+1228 SIQSPTGGG

>member
-1 MINESHISYTA
+1 MKNNSHTPYQN

-30 PDGTLLCKK
+30 PDGTLLCRKF
-39 YLSENPEA
+39 LSENPEA
-47 YDDAAVFGI
+47 YNDAAVFGI
-56 KSILDIHQSDPVPD
+56 KSILDIHQSEPVPD
-70 GLIDNIKMGT
+70 GLIDKIKMGT

-85 ALLERKGDNVLLA
+85 ALLERKGDDVLLA
-98 ITKGFKDALEIGYQ
+98 VTKGFKDALEIGYQ

-122 EKPDILYTEVVEINE
+122 EKPDILYTQVVEINE
-137 RITAKGEVLQTLDIE
+137 RVTSKGEVLQELDITE
-152 LTTKALES
+152 SNKALKAAYS
-160 AFNRGLTA
+160 QGITA
-168 IAIVLMHGYQYTQHE
+168 IAIVLMHGYQYSHHE
-183 KQLIELAKKIGFK
+183 KELMLLAKEIGFT

-234 SKGLNQKTPTQLLF
+234 SKGLNQQTPAQLLF

-253 GLTSAATFRG
+253 GLTSAETFRG

-281 AKLAGFDKIIGFDMG
+281 AKLAGFNKIIGFDMG

-337 SVLRYHDG
+337 SVLRYQDG

-355 AIPGPVCYRRNGK
+355 ALPGPVCYRRNGN

-385 FPSIFGQQQNQP
+385 FPNIFGPEQNQP
-397 LDKVS
+397 LDKTS
-402 SVQAFADIA
+402 SVQAFTEIA
-411 DKINDGRCA
+411 NNIGDGRNA

-425 GFLAIAIQHMAQAIK
+425 GFLAIAIEHMAQAIK
-440 KISIARGY
+440 KISVARGY
-448 DVSKYVLNCFGGAGG
+448 DVSNYVLNCFGGAGG

-477 IFLHSYSGILSAY
+477 VFLHSYSGILSAY
-490 GMGLANIQVE
+490 GMGLADIKIE
-500 RQRVSSPVIQSG
+500 RQKVADPQIQKGDVSAIQ
-512 DMAAIDVA
+512 MAIKQ
-520 VGELKQANIEDL
+520 LKQRNCEDL
-532 NRQGLS
+532 NKQGLS
-538 NEQITHHCTA
+538 TSQITHHCTA
-548 LLKYRNT
+548 LLKYLNT
-555 DTSINIPLG
+555 DTSLNITLDS
-564 PFAAMQQRFTE
+564 FASMQKHFTE
-575 LHEQQFG
+575 QHQQQFG
-582 FSGAASSGT
+582 FSAPD
-591 ASGGAA
+591 
-597 SSTSGKTIIIDTL
+597 KTIVIDTL
-610 IVESF
+610 IVESY
-615 GGAEKTVEAKQ
+615 GGAEKVEETQ
-626 ALASDLPIKIQSVR
+626 QTLVTDLPIKIQTVR
-640 QMYSQGEWLATPV
+640 QIYSQGEWLEAPV
-653 IKLSS
+653 IQLSS
-658 LRFGHEVAG
+658 LRFGHEILG

-682 NWQLKVNVNGHLVLH
+682 NWRVKVNVNGHLILH
-697 FEKEKE
+697 FEE
-703 KEKEKVKLDSGLSES
+703 VKTVLHSEAVS
-718 LSTEKNTCSKADPV
+718 EENTLSKADPV

-800 NGTQSINAGDV
+800 NGPQSINAGDV

-834 DSAYANI
+834 DATNNI

-883 QGHFQTERLEKLFS
+883 KGKFQTTHIEKLFS
-897 AGAYPARNIT
+897 SGDYPARNIT

-927 LKLVKQHSLK
+927 LKLVQQHGLK

-943 QHIQDSAKTSVQN
+943 QHIQDSARTSVQK
-956 VLARLEGGEFSYPLE
+956 VIARLGDGEFNYPLE

-976 VVKISVDK
+976 VVKISIDK
-984 VKLRAS
+984 IKLRAC

-1075 VLGSSQGTMNNLTLG
+1075 VLGSSQGTMNNLTFG
-1090 NERYQYYET
+1090 NENYQYYET
-1099 ICSGSPAGVSP
+1099 ICSGSPAG
-1110 TGEGFNGVAAVHT
+1110 EGFDGVAAVHT

-1141 VILKDFRID
+1141 VILKEFKID
-1150 RGSGGKGEYNAGDG
+1150 RDSGGKGKYNAGDG

-1176 CSILSGHRIT
+1176 CSILSGHRVI
-1186 PPFGLKG
+1186 PPYGLKG
-1193 GETGR
+1193 GEAGR
-1198 LGRNWLIKSN
+1198 VGRNWLTKAS
-1208 GEQQDLAGCEHTT
+1208 GEQQQLAGCDHTAIT
-1221 VNAGDSI
+1221 AGDSI
-1228 FIQSPTGGG
+1228 SIQSPTGGG
-1237 FGKADE
+1237 FGEVIE

>member
-1 MINESHISYTA
+1 MNKDSHIVYQN

-30 PDGTLLCKK
+30 PDGTLLCRK
-39 YLSENPEA
+39 YLSENPES
-47 YDDAAVFGI
+47 YDDAAVYGI
-56 KSILDIHQSDPVPD
+56 KSMLDIHQSDPVPD
-70 GLIDNIKMGT
+70 GLIDKIKMGT

-85 ALLERKGDNVLLA
+85 ALLERKGDDVLLA
-98 ITKGFKDALEIGYQ
+98 VTKGFKDALEIGYQ

-122 EKPDILYTEVVEINE
+122 EKPDILYTRVVEINE
-137 RITAKGEVLQTLDIE
+137 RVSAKGEVLQTLDIE
-152 LTTKALES
+152 LSKKALNT
-160 AFNRGLTA
+160 AYNQGLTA
-168 IAIVLMHGYQYTQHE
+168 IAIVLMHGYQYSQHE
-183 KQLIELAKKIGFK
+183 KQLMQLAKEIGFS

-234 SKGLNQKTPTQLLF
+234 SKGLNQHKPAQLLF

-253 GLTSAATFRG
+253 GLTSADTFRG

-337 SVLRYHDG
+337 SVLRYQDG

-355 AIPGPVCYRRNGK
+355 ALPGPICYRRNGK

-385 FPSIFGQQQNQP
+385 FPSIFGPEQNLP
-397 LDKVS
+397 LDKTNS
-402 SVQAFADIA
+402 LQAFADIA
-411 DKINDGRCA
+411 NNIDDGRSA

-440 KISIARGY
+440 KISVSRGY
-448 DVSKYVLNCFGGAGG
+448 DVSNYVLNCFGGAGG

-477 IFLHSYSGILSAY
+477 VLLHRYSGILSAY
-490 GMGLANIQVE
+490 GMGLADIKVE
-500 RQRVSSPVIQSG
+500 RQRVANSLMQSG
-512 DMAAIDVA
+512 DIQAIDFA
-520 VGELKQANIEDL
+520 IEQLKQANLEDL
-532 NRQGLS
+532 NKQGLS
-538 NEQITHHCTA
+538 NSQITHHCSA
-548 LLKYRNT
+548 LLKYLNT
-555 DTSINIPLG
+555 DTSLNISLDSLSE
-564 PFAAMQQRFTE
+564 MQNSFTE
-575 LHEQQFG
+575 QHQQQFG
-582 FSGAASSGT
+582 FFAPD
-591 ASGGAA
+591 
-597 SSTSGKTIIIDTL
+597 KPIIIDTL
-610 IVESF
+610 IVESY
-615 GGAEKTVEAKQ
+615 GGAEKITEAKQ
-626 ALASDLPIKIQSVR
+626 TLASDLPIKIQTFR
-640 QMYSQGEWLATPV
+640 QIYSQGQWLNAPV

-658 LRFGHEVAG
+658 LRFGHEVVG

-682 NWQLKVNVNGHLVLH
+682 NWRVKVNVNGHLVLH
-697 FEKEKE
+697 FEAVK
-703 KEKEKVKLDSGLSES
+703 KVLDPD
-718 LSTEKNTCSKADPV
+718 STSQETTLNKADPV

-800 NGTQSINAGDV
+800 NGTQSVHAGDV

-834 DSAYANI
+834 DAANHSI

-865 ATDIHQEGI
+865 ATEIHQEGI

-883 QGHFQTERLEKLFS
+883 QGDFQVTRLETLFS
-897 AGAYPARNIT
+897 SGAYPARNIP

-927 LKLVKQHSLK
+927 LKLVEQHSLK

-943 QHIQDSAKTSVQN
+943 QHIQDSAKTSVQK
-956 VLARLEGGEFSYPLE
+956 VIAGLEDGEFCYPLE
-971 SGATI
+971 SGASI
-976 VVKISVDK
+976 VVKISIDK
-984 VKLRAS
+984 TKLRAC

-1075 VLGSSQGTMNNLTLG
+1075 VLGSSQGTMNNLTFG

-1099 ICSGSPAGVSP
+1099 ICSGSPGGMDSK
-1110 TGEGFNGVAAVHT
+1110 GKGFHGVAAVHT

-1141 VILKDFRID
+1141 VILKEFRID
-1150 RGSGGKGEYNAGDG
+1150 RDSGGKGKYNAGDG

-1186 PPFGLKG
+1186 PPYGLKG
-1193 GETGR
+1193 GEVGR
-1198 LGRNWLIKSN
+1198 VGRNWLTKPN
-1208 GEQQDLAGCEHTT
+1208 GEQLDLAGCEHTA
-1221 VNAGDSI
+1221 VVAGDSI
-1228 FIQSPTGGG
+1228 SIQSPTGGG

>member
-1 MINESHISYTA
+1 MTKDFHTPHKN

-30 PDGTLLCKK
+30 PDGTLLCRK

-56 KSILDIHQSDPVPD
+56 KSILDIRQSAPVPD
-70 GLIDNIKMGT
+70 GLIDKIKMGT

-98 ITKGFKDALEIGYQ
+98 ITEGFKDALEIGYQ

-122 EKPDILYTEVVEINE
+122 EKPDILYTQVVEIRE
-137 RITAKGEVLQTLDIE
+137 RVTAKGEVLQELDIP
-152 LTTKALES
+152 LSKKALEAAYS
-160 AFNRGLTA
+160 QGLTA
-168 IAIVLMHGYQYTQHE
+168 IAIVLMHGYQYNQHE
-183 KQLIELAKKIGFK
+183 KQLMQLAKEIGFK
-196 QISAS
+196 QISVS

-234 SKGLNQKTPTQLLF
+234 SKGLNQRTPAQLLF

-253 GLTSAATFRG
+253 GLTSAESFRG

-281 AKLAGFDKIIGFDMG
+281 AKLGGFDKIIGFDMG

-314 TEVAGVRMRVPM
+314 TQVAGVRMRVPM

-355 AIPGPVCYRRNGK
+355 AVPGPICYRRNGK

-385 FPSIFGQQQNQP
+385 FPSLFGPEQNQP
-397 LDKVS
+397 LDKTS
-402 SVQAFADIA
+402 SVHAFADIA
-411 DKINDGRCA
+411 NNIGDGRCA

-425 GFLAIAIQHMAQAIK
+425 GFLAIAIQHMVQAIK

-448 DVSKYVLNCFGGAGG
+448 DVSNYVLNCFGGAGG

-490 GMGLANIQVE
+490 GMGLADIQVE
-500 RQRVSSPVIQSG
+500 RQREASPLIQRG
-512 DMAAIDVA
+512 NIQAIA
-520 VGELKQANIEDL
+520 LAIAQLKQANLEDL

-538 NEQITHHCTA
+538 NKQVTHHCTA
-548 LLKYRNT
+548 LLKYLNT
-555 DTSINIPLG
+555 DTSLNITLDS
-564 PFAAMQQRFTE
+564 FATMQQHFIE
-575 LHEQQFG
+575 QHKQQFG
-582 FSGAASSGT
+582 FSGT
-591 ASGGAA
+591 ASGVPE
-597 SSTSGKTIIIDTL
+597 KPIIIDTL
-610 IVESF
+610 IVESY
-615 GGAEKTVEAKQ
+615 GGAEEVSEAKQ
-626 ALASDLPIKIQSVR
+626 TLATDLPIKIQTVR
-640 QMYSQGEWLATPV
+640 QIYSQGEWLDAPL
-653 IKLSS
+653 IQLSS
-658 LRFGHEVAG
+658 LRFGHEVIG

-682 NWQLKVNVNGHLVLH
+682 NWRVKVNVNGHLILH
-697 FEKEKE
+697 FEE
-703 KEKEKVKLDSGLSES
+703 VKTTLDSGSS
-718 LSTEKNTCSKADPV
+718 SEKNTLSKADPV

-800 NGTQSINAGDV
+800 HGPQSINAGDV

-834 DSAYANI
+834 DSANKHI

-865 ATDIHQEGI
+865 ATNIHQEGI
-874 LLDSVKLVE
+874 LLDSIKLVE
-883 QGHFQTERLEKLFS
+883 QGHFQTSRLEKLFS
-897 AGAYPARNIT
+897 AGAYPARNIP

-916 TAANK
+916 TAANT
-921 TGVNEL
+921 TGLNEL
-927 LKLVKQHSLK
+927 LKLVEQHSLK

-943 QHIQDSAKTSVQN
+943 QHIQDSAKTSVQK
-956 VLARLEGGEFSYPLE
+956 VLAKLEDGEFSYPLE
-971 SGATI
+971 SGTTI
-976 VVKISVDK
+976 VVKITIDK
-984 VKLRAS
+984 HNLRAC

-1045 LLNPRFP
+1045 MLNPRFP

-1075 VLGSSQGTMNNLTLG
+1075 ALGSSQGTMNNLTFG
-1090 NERYQYYET
+1090 NEHYQYYET
-1099 ICSGSPAGVSP
+1099 ICSGSPAGVD
-1110 TGEGFNGVAAVHT
+1110 TKGKGFNGVAAVHT

-1141 VILKDFRID
+1141 VILKAFEID
-1150 RGSGGKGEYNAGDG
+1150 RDSGGKGKWNAGDG

-1176 CSILSGHRIT
+1176 CSILSGHRVT
-1186 PPFGLKG
+1186 PPYGLKG
-1193 GETGR
+1193 GEAGR
-1198 LGRNWLIKSN
+1198 IGRNWLTTSN
-1208 GEQQDLAGCEHTT
+1208 GERKDLKGCDHIEVTAGQ
-1221 VNAGDSI
+1221 SI
-1228 FIQSPTGGG
+1228 SIQSPTGGG
-1237 FGKADE
+1237 FGKADK